1 MTEPK
6 DPPIQNKDIGFP
18 SIEWEDEQ
26 LATRPMPL
34 HERPLQARIDRE
46 MAVVAAQ
53 HIRIAIAIENMWGH
67 KECLEY
73 IQSLVLSGY
82 KEGQKR
88 MGFKPEVLAALMN
101 LATLHETDN

>member
-1 MTEPK
+1 LTEPK
-6 DPPIQNKDIGFP
+6 DPPSQDNAVGFP
-18 SIEWEDEQ
+18 SIDWEDEM
-26 LATRPMPL
+26 LETRPLPL

-53 HIRIAIAIENMWGH
+53 HVRIAMAIESMWGH

-73 IQSLVLSGY
+73 IQALVLSGY

-101 LATLHETDN
+101 LSALHEHEK